1 LADWLSV
8 ATLTLELVEATV
20 KPVETFLVGTTF
32 TGIFSSLVTDP
43 LIVSTVNHQVQMKP
57 IS

>member
-1 LADWLSV
+1 
-8 ATLTLELVEATV
+8 
-20 KPVETFLVGTTF
+20 LVGTTF